1 MPNQLPDG
9 LLNLPVKEAEEVKK
23 RLDVILVEK
32 GFFDTRERAR
42 RSIMAGV
49 VFVNGQKSDK
59 PGTKFDEDIS
69 IEVREDPNPYVGRG
83 GLKLARA
90 LEVFDIDL
98 TGLTAID
105 VGASIGGFTDC
116 MLRNGASK
124 VIAIDVGY
132 GQMAW
137 KLRNDPR
144 VIVMDR
150 TNIRYVSKTDLGCIA
165 DFAAIDVSFISLRLV
180 IPVVKE
186 LLGDEG
192 EMVCLVKP
200 QFEAG
205 RGSVGKKGVV
215 RDEGTHFQVLKDI
228 AEFSAGCGLTVKGV
242 TYSPIKGA
250 EGNIEYLLY
259 ISKEGGGKD
268 LSGEEIRNLVNEAHS
283 TLK

>member
-1 MPNQLPDG
+1 M
-9 LLNLPVKEAEEVKK
+9 PVKEAEEVKK